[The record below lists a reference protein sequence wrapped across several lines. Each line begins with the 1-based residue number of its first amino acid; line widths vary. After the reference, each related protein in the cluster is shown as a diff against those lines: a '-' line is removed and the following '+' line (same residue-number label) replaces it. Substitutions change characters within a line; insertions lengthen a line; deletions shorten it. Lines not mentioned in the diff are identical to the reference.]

1 MTAWRRRAPG
11 NEWVRRAYANKT
23 AFNEEFQELIT
34 RYAWGWTR
42 PHYYERTR
50 CVLMI
55 STPAAGRIPCA
66 RARPSRNAASTKL
79 TSSRQ
84 FILQQA
90 IGRGV
95 PAANHAFEEA
105 TEVIAEFTRSK

>member
-1 MTAWRRRAPG
+1 MTAWRRRALG

-42 PHYYERTR
+42 PHYDERTR

-55 STPAAGRIPCA
+55 GTPAAGRIPV
-66 RARPSRNAASTKL
+66 RASIKECGFNEANIKAINCSRRSVVVCRPPITPSRKPP
-79 TSSRQ
+79 R
-84 FILQQA
+84 
-90 IGRGV
+90 
-95 PAANHAFEEA
+95 
-105 TEVIAEFTRSK
+105 

>member
-1 MTAWRRRAPG
+1 MTAWRRRALG

-42 PHYYERTR
+42 PHYDERTR

-55 STPAAGRIPCA
+55 GTPAAGRIHV
-66 RARPSRNAASTKL
+66 RASIKECGFNEANIKAI
-79 TSSRQ
+79 
-84 FILQQA
+84 ILQQA

-95 PAANHAFEEA
+95 PAGNHAFEEA
-105 TEVIAEFTRSK
+105 AEVIAEFTRSK